1 MRASWRM
8 SRLAGLS
15 GMLSLSLATTVPS
28 SSAQCDRVRTAH
40 DHLRAR
46 QAPLQR
52 HDPMLYRQR
61 GSALQMAETAD
72 VGGDYALRRAG
83 VQRGKLVRFQSGRQF
98 RLQERVGAGGAAAQ
112 MAVGDRRQ
120 LEARR
125 GKDGLDNTCYFLTVL
140 Q

>member
-15 GMLSLSLATTVPS
+15 GMLSLSLATL
-28 SSAQCDRVRTAH
+28 SAG
-40 DHLRAR
+40 
-46 QAPLQR
+46 QAPLQC

-61 GSALQMAETAD
+61 GSALQMTETAD

-83 VQRGKLVRFQSGRQF
+83 VQGGQLVRFQPGRQF
-98 RLQERVGAGGAAAQ
+98 RLQYRVSAGGAAAQ

-125 GKDGLDNTCYFLTVL
+125 GEYALD
-140 Q
+140 QA